1 MRLGVLAAVF
11 PLVLLA
17 ELPDKTMFA
26 SLLLAARGRPL
37 AVWAGASLA
46 FAVHVVIAV
55 AAGRL
60 LSLVP
65 PQPLH
70 AIVAALFF
78 GAAIYALVAG
88 PAEDE
93 EAAAR
98 ELQRVHS
105 RRRVVG
111 TAFLVVFI
119 AEWGDLTQVLIAN
132 LTARY
137 RDVVAVG
144 VGSLAA
150 LVVAAGISAGASR
163 LVGRLPLRLLRWVTA
178 AVLLVF
184 AGLAAASAV

>member
-1 MRLGVLAAVF
+1 MRFGVVAAVF

-26 SLLLAARGRPL
+26 SLLLAARGRPF
-37 AVWAGASLA
+37 AVWVGTSLA

-70 AIVAALFF
+70 AVVAALFF
-78 GAAIYALVAG
+78 AAAIYAIVAG
-88 PAEDE
+88 PDEDE

-98 ELQRVHS
+98 ELQRLHS
-105 RRRVVG
+105 RRRVVL
-111 TAFLVVFI
+111 TAFVVVFI

-132 LTARY
+132 FAARY
-137 RDVVAVG
+137 HDVLAVG
-144 VGSLAA
+144 VGALAA
-150 LVVAAGISAGASR
+150 LIIAAGISAGASR
-163 LVGRLPLRLLRWVTA
+163 LVSRLPLRLLRWVTA
-178 AVLLVF
+178 AALLAF
-184 AGLAAASAV
+184 AGLAAAAAA